1 MFESRVLVRDSER
14 NAVRQL
20 ARLLTCS
27 LTALVLTV
35 GGWPTAAKADIIS
48 FSDTTETMSMSQ
60 SGSSLSQISNSPC
73 PGTGA
78 FLGLEVCSQ
87 NYQKVGGFTL
97 VDVVSPSGQSFAT
110 QPGNVFAVEIFDQD
124 GTTPSDVLVL
134 SVKTDNQIQ
143 LEFDSGSD
151 LLIEKYVVLL
161 TLQGARFLP
170 SLTETG
176 GVQDGFTLVW
186 NQGSNDL
193 VQFSSDIDAVPEPSS
208 IVLLGG
214 LLVMVKFFIP
224 IFRSRTASCS

>member
-1 MFESRVLVRDSER
+1 MFESRVLVRHSER
-14 NAVRQL
+14 NAATARQS

-35 GGWPTAAKADIIS
+35 GGWPTAGKADTIT

-60 SGSSLSQISNSPC
+60 SGSSLSQTSSFPC
-73 PGTGA
+73 PAPGVIISPGVI
-78 FLGLEVCSQ
+78 LPLEVCFQ

-97 VDVVSPSGQSFAT
+97 DHVVSSGQSFARP
-110 QPGNVFAVEIFDQD
+110 PGDVFALEIFEQD

-134 SVKTDNQIQ
+134 SVQPDNQVQ
-143 LEFDSGSD
+143 LEFASD
-151 LLIEKYVVLL
+151 IEGTLLIDKYLLLL
-161 TLQGARFLP
+161 TLGGARLLP

-186 NQGSNDL
+186 TGGSNDL
-193 VQFSSDIDAVPEPSS
+193 VQFSSDVPEPSS

-214 LLVMVKFFIP
+214 LLVGLSYFLRKV
-224 IFRSRTASCS
+224 